1 MMKNDLPQN
10 DPQKNELAQR
20 EEKLRQE
27 LYAKGENPETIEA
40 IITKTREAY
49 AEEVLRRQEQ
59 DFPHPLIETPKLNR
73 EIWNDGIVTDS
84 EMDSLIQ
91 NQDKLRFNFM
101 IMRDL
106 MDHLMTNGEYAMH
119 GKMYEVRDKFE
130 RLRKALRI
138 NETSIVRARKTRSS
152 KSKSQKDRSIVLNLH
167 ARELNLVQ
175 GMLKGVQKN
184 PILQNS
190 QQFEYSNEFDAQK
203 TH

>member
-10 DPQKNELAQR
+10 DPPKNELAQR

-59 DFPHPLIETPKLNR
+59 DFPHPLIETHKLNR

-91 NQDKLRFNFM
+91 NQSRLQFNFM

-106 MDHLMTNGEYAMH
+106 MDHLATNGEYAQH

-130 RLRKALRI
+130 RLRKALHV
-138 NETSIVRARKTRSS
+138 NETSISRAKKTRSS
-152 KSKSQKDRSIVLNLH
+152 KSRTQKDRSIILNL
-167 ARELNLVQ
+167 RSDELTLVQ
-175 GMLKGVQKN
+175 GMLKNVQKN
-184 PILQNS
+184 PEIQAS
-190 QQFEYSNEFDAQK
+190 HQIEFSNEFGSQRIR
-203 TH
+203 

>member
-1 MMKNDLPQN
+1 MKNEMPQN
-10 DPQKNELAQR
+10 EPKKNELAER
-20 EEKLRQE
+20 EKELRQTLAE
-27 LYAKGENPETIEA
+27 RGETPEAIEA

-59 DFPHPLIETPKLNR
+59 EFPQPLIQTHKLNR
-73 EIWNDGIVTDS
+73 DVWNDGVVTDR

-130 RLRKALRI
+130 RLRKALHV
-138 NETSIVRARKTRSS
+138 NETSIARARKTRGS

-184 PILQNS
+184 PMLQNS
-190 QQFEYSNEFDAQK
+190 QQFEYSNEFGAQK
-203 TH
+203 MR